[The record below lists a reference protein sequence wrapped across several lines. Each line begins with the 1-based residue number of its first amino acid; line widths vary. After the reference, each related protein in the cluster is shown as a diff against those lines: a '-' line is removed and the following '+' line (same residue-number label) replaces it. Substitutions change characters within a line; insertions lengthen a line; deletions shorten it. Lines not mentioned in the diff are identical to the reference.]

1 MLLNNLGTEVGL
13 TNGTLGKLI
22 AIGYLQKTSTS
33 STLSDE
39 EPPVLFIQFPTLKCN
54 TTALPGYEKV
64 IPITFM
70 SSRETYAVN
79 NNIFHR
85 WQMPLTPAAAIT
97 VHKAQGFTAIYG
109 IVYSPTKTDRPFARG
124 LEYVAISRVQSF
136 SSLWL
141 LNFLKKSH
149 FDSYPLQIDEI
160 NTCYDDF
167 RNTFN

>member
-1 MLLNNLGTEVGL
+1 MAN
-13 TNGTLGKLI
+13 
-22 AIGYLQKTSTS
+22 AF
-33 STLSDE
+33 D
-39 EPPVLFIQFPTLKCN
+39 
-54 TTALPGYEKV
+54 A
-64 IPITFM
+64 
-70 SSRETYAVN
+70 
-79 NNIFHR
+79 
-85 WQMPLTPAAAIT
+85 PAAAIT

-124 LEYVAISRVQSF
+124 LEYVAISRVQNF